1 MNKKTSIVLRLSF
14 LLFTF
19 SATAADQPTQAL
31 YPYVIAGKVVDY
43 DNIAYD
49 ASSGI
54 TLTVRSAATG
64 LVLAQSTVKTQTS
77 DSAYN
82 FRLDVPVA
90 SAAATGYAV
99 TGDTLTLTA
108 TDSANNV
115 YSGFLTGE
123 QATVGKAGDST
134 TVRVLLSEDKNGNGV
149 ADEYEEARL
158 YEGMTLGGVY
168 NPSYVY
174 DPAADDDGDGVT
186 NYAEYLAGTDP
197 FLATDYLRFTEAK
210 FEGESFK
217 VSFETNPGRSY
228 KLSGGARPEKSAP
241 GWQLRERIVN
251 DSQTWG
257 ERTIYLIKNGD
268 KCFYRLEVEL

>member
-1 MNKKTSIVLRLSF
+1 MKSSI
-14 LLFTF
+14 LFTF
-19 SATAADQPTQAL
+19 SLLFFTSFPAVTPTQVL
-31 YPYVIAGKVVDY
+31 YPYVIAGKVVNY
-43 DNIAYD
+43 ENIAFD

-54 TLTVRSAATG
+54 SLIVRSAATG

-77 DSAYN
+77 ASAYN

-90 SAAATGYAV
+90 SASATGYAV
-99 TGDTLTLTA
+99 TGDTLTLTV

-134 TVRVLLSEDKNGNGV
+134 TVRVMLSGDENGNGV
-149 ADEYEEARL
+149 ADEYEEAMQ
-158 YEGMTLGGVY
+158 YEGMTFGGVY

-174 DPAADDDGDGVT
+174 DPAADDDGDGVS

-197 FLATDYLRFTEAK
+197 FTASDYLRFTEATT
-210 FEGESFK
+210 EGESFK

-228 KLSGGARPEKSAP
+228 KLSGGEQP
-241 GWQLRERIVN
+241 GKGASDWKLRERIVN

-257 ERTIYLIKNGD
+257 ERTVYLIKDGD

>member
-1 MNKKTSIVLRLSF
+1 MNKKASILLTSSF
-14 LLFTF
+14 LLLPLL
-19 SATAADQPTQAL
+19 AAVTPTQAL

-43 DNIAYD
+43 ENIAFD

-54 TLTVRSAATG
+54 QLTVRSAASG
-64 LVLAQSTVKTQTS
+64 AVLAQSTVKTQTS

-90 SAAATGYAV
+90 SDTATGFALP
-99 TGDTLTLTA
+99 GDTLTLTVV
-108 TDSANNV
+108 DSANNV

-123 QATVGKAGDST
+123 QATVGRAGDST
-134 TVRVLLSEDKNGNGV
+134 VLRVMLSEDKDGNGV

-158 YEGMTLGGVY
+158 YEGMVLNNVY
-168 NPSYVY
+168 NPDYVY

-228 KLSGGARPEKSAP
+228 KLSDGEHPEKDASD
-241 GWQLRERIVN
+241 WKFKERVVN